1 MKPLL
6 AGRGGEGRGGKE
18 EREEKEKEK
27 ESSNLGVWRR
37 IRVVLLVEDFEDE
50 TLMSG
55 YVEV

>member
-6 AGRGGEGRGGKE
+6 AGRGGEGGKE